1 MTTSTGQSAGRRSE
15 VSRSAYSCLCVGT
28 NLSWFAC
35 RWTSM
40 VVLGCES
47 MDCVLQGESSHVG
60 SIKTT
65 SSGLGD
71 DVEEAMA

>member
-1 MTTSTGQSAGRRSE
+1 M
-15 VSRSAYSCLCVGT
+15 SRSASGCLCVGT

-35 RWTSM
+35 MWTSM
-40 VVLGCES
+40 VVLGCER
-47 MDCVLQGESSHVG
+47 MDCVLQGESSHAG

>member
-1 MTTSTGQSAGRRSE
+1 
-15 VSRSAYSCLCVGT
+15 
-28 NLSWFAC
+28 
-35 RWTSM
+35 M
-40 VVLGCES
+40 VVVGWERL
-47 MDCVLQGESSHVG
+47 DCVLQGESSHAG

>member
-1 MTTSTGQSAGRRSE
+1 M
-15 VSRSAYSCLCVGT
+15 SRSAYNCLCVGT

-47 MDCVLQGESSHVG
+47 MDCVLHGESSHAG
-60 SIKTT
+60 RMKMT
-65 SSGLGD
+65 SSGQGN
-71 DVEEAMA
+71 DVEEEIA

>member
-1 MTTSTGQSAGRRSE
+1 MTMSTGQVAGLRS
-15 VSRSAYSCLCVGT
+15 VMSRSASSCLCVGT

-35 RWTSM
+35 MWTSM
-40 VVLGCES
+40 VVLGCER
-47 MDCVLQGESSHVG
+47 MDCVLQGESSHAG

>member
-1 MTTSTGQSAGRRSE
+1 MTTSTGQSTGRRSE
-15 VSRSAYSCLCVGT
+15 VSRSASSCLCVGT

-35 RWTSM
+35 RWTSV
-40 VVLGCES
+40 VVLGCER
-47 MDCVLQGESSHVG
+47 MDCVLQGESSHPG